1 VLGAGHNIDHH
12 HAGSQYRH
20 DVLDWAGNLP
30 AREEIA

>member
-12 HAGSQYRH
+12 YAGSQYRH

-30 AREEIA
+30 AREETA